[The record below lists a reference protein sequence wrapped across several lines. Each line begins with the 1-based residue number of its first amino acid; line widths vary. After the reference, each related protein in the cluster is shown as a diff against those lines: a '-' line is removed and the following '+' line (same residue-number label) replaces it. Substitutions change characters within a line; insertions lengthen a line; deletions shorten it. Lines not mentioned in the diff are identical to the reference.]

1 VNRVYFF
8 QDIEQVR
15 YGFSGVEVIIHCQIA
30 IITKLVDLLIRLLV
44 RSSLPMIG
52 VLQLLY
58 SSQAVG

>member
-1 VNRVYFF
+1 MG
-8 QDIEQVR
+8 
-15 YGFSGVEVIIHCQIA
+15 YGFGCIEIIVHCLVT